1 MTTRLGDIIG
11 SVRTA
16 ATSDDDAIE
25 QRVAARPPSGVHAL
39 DVERLQAL
47 VDQFGKLRRQ
57 RRLLDVV
64 LALEQIHGIRLAVGD
79 LLPDVGGSS
88 CGHDQ

>member
-16 ATSDDDAIE
+16 AT
-25 QRVAARPPSGVHAL
+25 
-39 DVERLQAL
+39 DVERLEAL

-64 LALEQIHGIRLAVGD
+64 LALEQIYGIRIAGGD
-79 LLPDVGGSS
+79 LLPDVGWGSGRHGDGRPKGLHYVRS
-88 CGHDQ
+88 SANL